1 MIKDKIEIKRYHYD
15 KYEKKIDTSVV
26 EFKLK
31 IFVNNRP
38 VLERLCLKE
47 NLEDMVV
54 GFLVTE
60 GYISTME
67 DVEKIDF
74 KIERE
79 KEGLCY
85 CIIDKNPNKL
95 TKKSK
100 NCSTTGKDV
109 IEAMERFTKMSSLF
123 SETGGV
129 HSSAVLINREIV
141 YFADDIGRQNA
152 LDKAVGYV
160 IRNENKLKE
169 VLILFSGRITTEVI
183 GKLIPKSIEGIVSK
197 AAVTK
202 NAVETASEIDML
214 VIGFARGERFNL
226 YTGGERLK
234 DY

>member
-79 KEGLCY
+79 KEGLC
-85 CIIDKNPNKL
+85 
-95 TKKSK
+95 
-100 NCSTTGKDV
+100 
-109 IEAMERFTKMSSLF
+109 
-123 SETGGV
+123 
-129 HSSAVLINREIV
+129 
-141 YFADDIGRQNA
+141 
-152 LDKAVGYV
+152 
-160 IRNENKLKE
+160 
-169 VLILFSGRITTEVI
+169 
-183 GKLIPKSIEGIVSK
+183 
-197 AAVTK
+197 
-202 NAVETASEIDML
+202 
-214 VIGFARGERFNL
+214 
-226 YTGGERLK
+226 
-234 DY
+234 